1 MKHYFKKVLGFL
13 ALGLLF
19 SLITV
24 YYAGDDVNH
33 LVIILQGFV
42 FYSVF
47 AFLNDIIIRWFYL
60 KTKIPNFI
68 KIVIS
73 IIIGI
78 SLLLVGRFLV
88 SSFTLYQQLSNDL
101 IFVTLLPLI
110 VMGDI
115 YLDLYVKKNYDKY
128 NGTLW

>member
-128 NGTLW
+128 NGTL

>member
-1 MKHYFKKVLGFL
+1 MKHYFKKVLGYL

>member
-60 KTKIPNFI
+60 KTKIANFI

-128 NGTLW
+128 NGTL